1 MTPSD
6 AFIDALRP
14 EVRALPAY
22 NSGLS
27 ASHVREQFGVTRI
40 AKLASNENPYGAS
53 TRVTEALAQAL
64 ADGIAVYPDPASG
77 ELRAAL
83 AARLPAD
90 AGQLVVGNG
99 SEDLL
104 AVAAHTFLAPGDE
117 VVTAVPS
124 FGLHVICPQSV
135 GAVVT
140 TVPMRGFEFDVDA
153 LCAALTPR
161 TRMLLI
167 SNPSNP
173 VGCAMDG
180 VQIKRLLSC
189 VSPRTLVVW
198 DEAYYEYAV
207 ATPGYADCL
216 ALLAESGLPWLVLRT
231 FSKAYGLAGLRIGY
245 GIASDPRLA
254 DLMNRVRTPFNINHL
269 AQCAALA
276 ALCDPEHVAAS
287 VAHVT
292 HERERMRTSLLA
304 LGYFPA
310 RSCANFLFFD
320 AHEDAVALSQRLLH
334 EGVIVKPWREKGY
347 TNCLRV
353 SIGSHNDNDLFVG
366 ALTRLGARQS
376 RGTQIEIH

>member
-1 MTPSD
+1 MTPTD
-6 AFIDALRP
+6 ALIDALRP
-14 EVRALPAY
+14 EVCALPAY
-22 NSGLS
+22 NAGLS

-53 TRVTEALAQAL
+53 ARVADALAQAL
-64 ADGIAVYPDPASG
+64 VDGIAVYPDPACG
-77 ELRAAL
+77 VLRAAL
-83 AARLPAD
+83 AARLPVD

-104 AVAAHTFLAPGDE
+104 SVASHTFLAPGDE
-117 VVTAVPS
+117 VVTVVPS

-135 GAVVT
+135 GATVT
-140 TVPMRGFEFDVDA
+140 TVPMRGLEFDVDA
-153 LCAALTPR
+153 LCAALTPN
-161 TRMLLI
+161 TRMLLV

-180 VQIKRLLSC
+180 AQIKRLLSC
-189 VSPRTLVVW
+189 VSPGTLVVW

-245 GIASDPRLA
+245 GIASDSRLA

-269 AQCAALA
+269 AQCAAVA
-276 ALCDPEHVAAS
+276 ALSDPEHVAAS

-292 HERERMRTSLLA
+292 SEREGMRASLLA
-304 LGYFPA
+304 LGYMPA

-320 AHEDAVALSQRLLH
+320 AHEDAVALSQRLLR
-334 EGVIVKPWREKGY
+334 EGVIVKPWRETGY
-347 TNCLRV
+347 ANCLRV
-353 SIGSHNDNDLFVG
+353 SIGSRDDNDLFIE
-366 ALTRLGARQS
+366 ALTRLGAAQS
-376 RGTQIEIH
+376 RGMQIEIH

>member
-1 MTPSD
+1 MTPTD
-6 AFIDALRP
+6 ALIGALRP

-22 NSGLS
+22 NAGLS
-27 ASHVREQFGVTRI
+27 AGHVREQFGVTRI

-53 TRVTEALAQAL
+53 ARVTDALTQAL
-64 ADGIAVYPDPASG
+64 TDGIAVYPDPACG
-77 ELRAAL
+77 LLRAAL
-83 AARLPAD
+83 AARLPVD
-90 AGQLVVGNG
+90 AGQLVFGNG

-104 AVAAHTFLAPGDE
+104 SVAAHTFLAPGDE
-117 VVTAVPS
+117 VVTVVPS

-135 GAVVT
+135 GATVT
-140 TVPMRGFEFDVDA
+140 TVPMRGLEFDVDA

-161 TRMLLI
+161 TRMLLV

-173 VGCAMDG
+173 VGCAMG
-180 VQIKRLLSC
+180 GAQIKRVLSC
-189 VSPRTLVVW
+189 VSPGTLVIW

-207 ATPGYADCL
+207 ATPDYADGL
-216 ALLAESGLPWLVLRT
+216 ALLAQTGLPWLVLRT

-245 GIASDPRLA
+245 GIASDSRLA

-276 ALCDPEHVAAS
+276 ALSDPEHVAAS

-292 HERERMRTSLLA
+292 SEREGMRASLLA
-304 LGYFPA
+304 LDYRPA

-347 TNCLRV
+347 ANCLRV
-353 SIGSHNDNDLFVG
+353 SIGSRDDNDLFIR
-366 ALTRLGARQS
+366 ALTRLRAVES
-376 RGTQIEIH
+376 RGIQIETH